1 MSDTPKIRKL
11 SKESFIAFAVLA
23 ALALMTDVSA
33 LVLVT
38 TRLRATEAAYAVY
51 GVAVALT
58 LTAGVILLI
67 RRKDIATTAK
77 DAVLAARFVASLRR
91 FSVFERAF
99 SDYGW
104 RTLLSALVVLAG
116 NIVYVSY
123 LIWMAVA
130 YISPWYAALAG
141 FYAWLVIM
149 RAGVVLAERL
159 TAKRAGTPEAPLR
172 DRHIIAVINGA
183 MLIVAGGVIAA
194 PAVQMS
200 IGLYPHGGGIPDVV
214 INAVFAFVKMTSAIV
229 QVVRAAG
236 YRDPVAQSLRNVS
249 LVTAMM
255 SLLTLQVS
263 IIIAFAHGY
272 SMWEYVVG
280 LGVLVSTATIVSGVY
295 MTARH
300 GYALTHGEAPVQD
313 ADVVGGGTDGAE
325 CAEDTGFGEGAALAE
340 AHAEHSAAPADG
352 SAELAER
359 PAGESASA
367 DGSAAQPGRADG
379 EPSVEE
385 SAEGGGTT

>member
-23 ALALMTDVSA
+23 ALALMADLSA

-38 TRLRATEAAYAVY
+38 TWLRATEAAYAVY

-67 RRKDIATTAK
+67 RRKDIAVTAK

-159 TAKRAGTPEAPLR
+159 TAKRAGTPEAPAR
-172 DRHIIAVINGA
+172 DRHIIAVINGS

-194 PAVQMS
+194 PAVQMA
-200 IGLYPHGGGIPDVV
+200 IGLYPHGGGIRDIV
-214 INAVFAFVKMTSAIV
+214 INAVFAAVKCTSAIV
-229 QVVRAAG
+229 QCADVPAHPSDIRHRRDRSRLLHVGVRCGSRRHRRLVLRRAG
-236 YRDPVAQSLRNVS
+236 RRFGDAER
-249 LVTAMM
+249 
-255 SLLTLQVS
+255 
-263 IIIAFAHGY
+263 AFSHQAPPCACGAGCGRRAP
-272 SMWEYVVG
+272 SRRR
-280 LGVLVSTATIVSGVY
+280 
-295 MTARH
+295 ARH
-300 GYALTHGEAPVQD
+300 KGERLVRGVRCAGKRGGSCRHGR
-313 ADVVGGGTDGAE
+313 G
-325 CAEDTGFGEGAALAE
+325 
-340 AHAEHSAAPADG
+340 G
-352 SAELAER
+352 SAR
-359 PAGESASA
+359 K
-367 DGSAAQPGRADG
+367 RR
-379 EPSVEE
+379 
-385 SAEGGGTT
+385 

>member
-1 MSDTPKIRKL
+1 MPA
-11 SKESFIAFAVLA
+11 KEKDNVPSVTGFIVFVAAATLA
-23 ALALMTDVSA
+23 ALADVSA

-38 TRLRATEAAYAVY
+38 TWLRATEAAYAVY

-116 NIVYVSY
+116 NIVYVGY

-159 TAKRAGTPEAPLR
+159 TAKRAGTPEAPIR

-183 MLIVAGGVIAA
+183 MLIVTGGVIAA

-200 IGLYPHGGGIPDVV
+200 IGLYPHGGGIRDIV
-214 INAVFAFVKMTSAIV
+214 INAVFAAVKCTSAIV
-229 QVVRAAG
+229 QFVRAAG
-236 YRDPVAQSLRNVS
+236 
-249 LVTAMM
+249 
-255 SLLTLQVS
+255 
-263 IIIAFAHGY
+263 
-272 SMWEYVVG
+272 
-280 LGVLVSTATIVSGVY
+280 
-295 MTARH
+295 
-300 GYALTHGEAPVQD
+300 
-313 ADVVGGGTDGAE
+313 
-325 CAEDTGFGEGAALAE
+325 
-340 AHAEHSAAPADG
+340 
-352 SAELAER
+352 
-359 PAGESASA
+359 
-367 DGSAAQPGRADG
+367 
-379 EPSVEE
+379 
-385 SAEGGGTT
+385 

>member
-104 RTLLSALVVLAG
+104 STLLSALVVLAG

-123 LIWMAVA
+123 LIWMAVS

-183 MLIVAGGVIAA
+183 LLIVTGGVIAA
-194 PAVQMS
+194 PSVQMA
-200 IGLYPHGGGIPDVV
+200 IGLYPEGMGIADVV
-214 INAVFAFVKMTSAIV
+214 INTVFSFVKCVSAAV
-229 QVVRAAG
+229 QIVRAAG
-236 YRDPVAQSLRNVS
+236 YKDPVTLELRNIG
-249 LVTAMM
+249 LVTAFM
-255 SLLTLQVS
+255 SMLMLETT
-263 IIIAFAHGY
+263 IIAVFAHGY
-272 SMWEYVVG
+272 SMWEYVVSLAVIVASSTVVMGVVSVTKNG
-280 LGVLVSTATIVSGVY
+280 L
-295 MTARH
+295 
-300 GYALTHGEAPVQD
+300 ALTRARRGKAFAASAEDECADECAAQD
-313 ADVVGGGTDGAE
+313 NEVPAGAE
-325 CAEDTGFGEGAALAE
+325 A
-340 AHAEHSAAPADG
+340 
-352 SAELAER
+352 AELSAQYGDDRAVMQDKPSECANSADNGGDA
-359 PAGESASA
+359 AGE
-367 DGSAAQPGRADG
+367 
-379 EPSVEE
+379 
-385 SAEGGGTT
+385 

>member
-11 SKESFIAFAVLA
+11 SQESFIAFAVLA

-58 LTAGVILLI
+58 LAAGVILLI

-159 TAKRAGTPEAPLR
+159 AAKRAGTPEAPLR

-194 PAVQMS
+194 PAVQMA
-200 IGLYPHGGGIPDVV
+200 IGLYPHGGGIRDIV
-214 INAVFAFVKMTSAIV
+214 INAVFAAVKCTSAIV
-229 QVVRAAG
+229 QFVRAAG
-236 YRDPVAQSLRNVS
+236 YKDAVTQELRNIS
-249 LVTAMM
+249 LVTALM
-255 SLLTLQVS
+255 SLLILQISV
-263 IIIAFAHGY
+263 IDATAHGY

-280 LGVLVSTATIVSGVY
+280 LAVIVASSSVALGVVSVARSGLS
-295 MTARH
+295 
-300 GYALTHGEAPVQD
+300 LTKLRRAHTGQD
-313 ADVVGGGTDGAE
+313 AGTEPLPEDAPAATVTSYEIDKAQDAAETALCEEPDERESAAEAIGTDGAE
-325 CAEDTGFGEGAALAE
+325 MRENKDDTAENA
-340 AHAEHSAAPADG
+340 
-352 SAELAER
+352 R
-359 PAGESASA
+359 
-367 DGSAAQPGRADG
+367 
-379 EPSVEE
+379 
-385 SAEGGGTT
+385 

>member
-23 ALALMTDVSA
+23 ALALMTDLSA

-38 TRLRATEAAYAVY
+38 TWLRATEAAYAVY

-67 RRKDIATTAK
+67 RRKDIAATAK

-194 PAVQMS
+194 PAVQMA
-200 IGLYPHGGGIPDVV
+200 IGLYPHGGGIRDIV
-214 INAVFAFVKMTSAIV
+214 INAVFAAVKCTSAIV
-229 QVVRAAG
+229 QFVRADA
-236 YRDPVAQSLRNVS
+236 VTQELRNIS
-249 LVTAMM
+249 LVTALM
-255 SLLTLQVS
+255 SLLTLQISV
-263 IIIAFAHGY
+263 IDATAHGY

-280 LGVLVSTATIVSGVY
+280 LAVIVASSSIVLGVVSVARSGLS
-295 MTARH
+295 
-300 GYALTHGEAPVQD
+300 LTRLRRAHTGQDAGADPLPEEAPGTTETALCEEPD
-313 ADVVGGGTDGAE
+313 ERESASEAIGTDGAE
-325 CAEDTGFGEGAALAE
+325 VRENEDKITENA
-340 AHAEHSAAPADG
+340 
-352 SAELAER
+352 R
-359 PAGESASA
+359 
-367 DGSAAQPGRADG
+367 
-379 EPSVEE
+379 
-385 SAEGGGTT
+385 

>member
-1 MSDTPKIRKL
+1 M
-11 SKESFIAFAVLA
+11 LA

-38 TRLRATEAAYAVY
+38 TWLRATEAAYAVY

-104 RTLLSALVVLAG
+104 RTLISALVVLAG

-159 TAKRAGTPEAPLR
+159 TAKRAGTPEAPAR
-172 DRHIIAVINGA
+172 DRHIIAVINGS

-200 IGLYPHGGGIPDVV
+200 IGLYPHGGGYKD
-214 INAVFAFVKMTSAIV
+214 AVT
-229 QVVRAAG
+229 QE
-236 YRDPVAQSLRNVS
+236 LRNIS
-249 LVTAMM
+249 LVTALM
-255 SLLTLQVS
+255 SLLILQISV
-263 IIIAFAHGY
+263 IDATAHGY

-280 LGVLVSTATIVSGVY
+280 LAVIVASSSVVLGVVSVTRSGLS
-295 MTARH
+295 
-300 GYALTHGEAPVQD
+300 LTKLRRAHTGQD
-313 ADVVGGGTDGAE
+313 AGAEPLLEDVPATTETALCEEPDERESAEEVVGTDGAE
-325 CAEDTGFGEGAALAE
+325 ARENGDNTAENA
-340 AHAEHSAAPADG
+340 
-352 SAELAER
+352 R
-359 PAGESASA
+359 
-367 DGSAAQPGRADG
+367 
-379 EPSVEE
+379 
-385 SAEGGGTT
+385 

>member
-38 TRLRATEAAYAVY
+38 TWLRATEAAYAVY

-67 RRKDIATTAK
+67 RRKDIAATAK

-130 YISPWYAALAG
+130 YISP
-141 FYAWLVIM
+141 
-149 RAGVVLAERL
+149 
-159 TAKRAGTPEAPLR
+159 
-172 DRHIIAVINGA
+172 
-183 MLIVAGGVIAA
+183 
-194 PAVQMS
+194 
-200 IGLYPHGGGIPDVV
+200 
-214 INAVFAFVKMTSAIV
+214 
-229 QVVRAAG
+229 
-236 YRDPVAQSLRNVS
+236 
-249 LVTAMM
+249 
-255 SLLTLQVS
+255 
-263 IIIAFAHGY
+263 
-272 SMWEYVVG
+272 
-280 LGVLVSTATIVSGVY
+280 
-295 MTARH
+295 
-300 GYALTHGEAPVQD
+300 
-313 ADVVGGGTDGAE
+313 
-325 CAEDTGFGEGAALAE
+325 
-340 AHAEHSAAPADG
+340 
-352 SAELAER
+352 
-359 PAGESASA
+359 
-367 DGSAAQPGRADG
+367 
-379 EPSVEE
+379 
-385 SAEGGGTT
+385 

>member
-23 ALALMTDVSA
+23 ALALMTDLSA

-38 TRLRATEAAYAVY
+38 TWLRATEAAYAVY

-67 RRKDIATTAK
+67 RRKDIAATAK
-77 DAVLAARFVASLRR
+77 DAVLSARFVASLRR

-104 RTLLSALVVLAG
+104 RTLLSALAVLAG

-130 YISPWYAALAG
+130 YISSWYSALAG

-159 TAKRAGTPEAPLR
+159 TAKRAGTPEAPAR
-172 DRHIIAVINGA
+172 DRHIIAVINGS

-200 IGLYPHGGGIPDVV
+200 LGLYPHGGGIRDIV
-214 INAVFAFVKMTSAIV
+214 INAVFAAVKCTSAIV
-229 QVVRAAG
+229 QFVRSAG
-236 YRDPVAQSLRNVS
+236 YKDAVTQELRNIG
-249 LVTAMM
+249 LVTALM
-255 SLLTLQVS
+255 SLLTLEVS
-263 IIIAFAHGY
+263 IIDAYAHGY
-272 SMWEYVVG
+272 SMWEYVTGLAVIVASSSVV
-280 LGVLVSTATIVSGVY
+280 LGVVSVTRNGIS
-295 MTARH
+295 
-300 GYALTHGEAPVQD
+300 LTKLRRAHTGQD
-313 ADVVGGGTDGAE
+313 AGAEPLPEAASATTETALCEQPDERESAAEAIGTDGAE
-325 CAEDTGFGEGAALAE
+325 VRENKDDTAENA
-340 AHAEHSAAPADG
+340 
-352 SAELAER
+352 R
-359 PAGESASA
+359 
-367 DGSAAQPGRADG
+367 
-379 EPSVEE
+379 
-385 SAEGGGTT
+385 

>member
-38 TRLRATEAAYAVY
+38 TWLRATEAAYAVY

-116 NIVYVSY
+116 NIVYVGY

-194 PAVQMS
+194 PAVQMA
-200 IGLYPHGGGIPDVV
+200 IGLYPHGGGIRDIV
-214 INAVFAFVKMTSAIV
+214 INAVFAAVKCTSAIV
-229 QVVRAAG
+229 QFVRAAG
-236 YRDPVAQSLRNVS
+236 YKDAVTQELRNIS
-249 LVTAMM
+249 LVTALM
-255 SLLTLQVS
+255 SLLILQISV
-263 IIIAFAHGY
+263 IDATAHGY

-280 LGVLVSTATIVSGVY
+280 LAVIVASSSIVLGVVSVARSGLS
-295 MTARH
+295 
-300 GYALTHGEAPVQD
+300 LTK
-313 ADVVGGGTDGAE
+313 
-325 CAEDTGFGEGAALAE
+325 L
-340 AHAEHSAAPADG
+340 
-352 SAELAER
+352 R
-359 PAGESASA
+359 
-367 DGSAAQPGRADG
+367 R
-379 EPSVEE
+379 
-385 SAEGGGTT
+385 